1 LLLIAPMKFQGALI
15 VGLSLVASE
24 ASAQLMTP
32 VRVGAETAV
41 DAARPLG
48 KLDCINNT
56 VRIQVNYTG
65 DTTFNDLQMWIG
77 TDAMTCATATSR
89 TSTIAATCWQI
100 ETSTI
105 GGSRSSFADT
115 NFQIPARYLI
125 DPVGDGD
132 CTSPGTLRGTVAT
145 NYLSLIVT
153 TSAGQ
158 NMVGTALAIPYD
170 LNPPDVPTNV
180 TAVPGEGAVT
190 VSWRATTTT
199 ASTTDDSGTST
210 ATTTASTDLAGFYLL
225 CNPPANAGDDAG
237 ADAGAAGGLDVPDLT
252 FGDDAGTSSTCPA
265 FSVSDAQLYETA
277 FFNRYVRGART
288 STSATSATAD
298 NLTNGVPYRCVVVAE
313 DNAGNRSV
321 STSSQC
327 VIPLPVTDFW
337 ERYRQSGGAAQPIG
351 CGARPGARTGAL
363 LACISLVATAVAL
376 MGRRR
381 RKP

>member
-1 LLLIAPMKFQGALI
+1 MIPLEAPPRCF
-15 VGLSLVASE
+15 S
-24 ASAQLMTP
+24 
-32 VRVGAETAV
+32 
-41 DAARPLG
+41 RPLP
-48 KLDCINNT
+48 KEK
-56 VRIQVNYTG
+56 
-65 DTTFNDLQMWIG
+65 
-77 TDAMTCATATSR
+77 SPSPR
-89 TSTIAATCWQI
+89 TST
-100 ETSTI
+100 E
-105 GGSRSSFADT
+105 GV
-115 NFQIPARYLI
+115 P
-125 DPVGDGD
+125 
-132 CTSPGTLRGTVAT
+132 
-145 NYLSLIVT
+145 
-153 TSAGQ
+153 TSAS
-158 NMVGTALAIPYD
+158 Y
-170 LNPPDVPTNV
+170 
-180 TAVPGEGAVT
+180 
-190 VSWRATTTT
+190 RATR
-199 ASTTDDSGTST
+199 
-210 ATTTASTDLAGFYLL
+210 LL
-225 CNPPANAGDDAG
+225 R